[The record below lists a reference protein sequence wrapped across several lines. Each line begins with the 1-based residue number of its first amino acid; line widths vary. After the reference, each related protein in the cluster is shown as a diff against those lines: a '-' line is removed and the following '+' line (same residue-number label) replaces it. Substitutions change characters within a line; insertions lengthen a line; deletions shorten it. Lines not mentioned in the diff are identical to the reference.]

1 MLYYREME
9 VLEETDEAIVSRIQK
24 GYTNEIGTLIDRY
37 ESKLKRYLEK
47 NIRTREDIT
56 DILQD
61 VFVKTYTNIH
71 RFDIQQRFSPWIYR
85 IAHNEMVNYI
95 KKKKSLPFSWFEPDV
110 LIPFLQESTD
120 ESVLL
125 KSDRAYE
132 KERIEKILDKI
143 PPAQREILTLYF
155 YEELSYKEI
164 SDVLRIPIATVG
176 VRLTRAKKQVEQL
189 LQTTNA

>member
-9 VLEETDEAIVSRIQK
+9 VLEETDEAIVSRIQQ

>member
-1 MLYYREME
+1 ME
-9 VLEETDEAIVSRIQK
+9 VLEETEEAIVSRIQQ

>member
-9 VLEETDEAIVSRIQK
+9 VLEETDEAIVSRIQQ
-24 GYTNEIGTLIDRY
+24 GYANEIGTLIDRY